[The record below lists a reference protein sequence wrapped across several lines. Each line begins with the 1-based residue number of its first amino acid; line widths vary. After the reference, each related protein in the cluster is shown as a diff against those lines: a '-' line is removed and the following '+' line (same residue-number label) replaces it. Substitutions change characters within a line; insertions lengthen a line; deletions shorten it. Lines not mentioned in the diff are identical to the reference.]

1 MSIAFI
7 LYSISVLS
15 ALVHLSGFL
24 IVAIIV
30 IFTMY
35 GLTAETDERLPYLK
49 TMIATLVVCSA
60 IQLAVPSKKDMYLI
74 ASVSVAEH
82 IAKTPRGE
90 AIVDKSLKI
99 LENKLDEII
108 SEAGNKK

>member
-7 LYSISVLS
+7 LYAISVLS
-15 ALVHLSGFL
+15 ALVHLSGLLIFVTLAIFL
-24 IVAIIV
+24 M
-30 IFTMY
+30 FFMS
-35 GLTAETDERLPYLK
+35 AEPGEYLPYTK
-49 TMIATLVVCSA
+49 TMLTILVLCSA
-60 IQLAVPSKKDMYLI
+60 IQLAIPSKKEMYLI

-99 LENKLDEII
+99 LESKLDEII
-108 SEAGNKK
+108 NESNSKK

>member
-15 ALVHLSGFL
+15 ALMHLSGFL
-24 IVAIIV
+24 IVAV
-30 IFTMY
+30 IAVFIMF
-35 GLTAETDERLPYLK
+35 GLTAESDERLPYLK
-49 TMIATLVVCSA
+49 TMIATLVICSA

-90 AIVDKSLKI
+90 AIVDKSLK
-99 LENKLDEII
+99 LLKNKLDEII
-108 SEAGNKK
+108 SEADKKK